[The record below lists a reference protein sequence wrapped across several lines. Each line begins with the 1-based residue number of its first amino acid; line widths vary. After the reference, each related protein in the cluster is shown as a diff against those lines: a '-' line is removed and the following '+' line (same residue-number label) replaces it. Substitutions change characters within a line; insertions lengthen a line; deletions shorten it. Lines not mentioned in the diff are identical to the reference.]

1 MELETERL
9 TLRPWRESDA
19 EDLFRYAS
27 DPDVGPPAGWNAH
40 ASVEESR
47 DVIKNYF
54 SGPETYA
61 VVLKETGRPI
71 GSVGLMIGKDSH
83 LNLPDTEA
91 EIGYWI
97 GVPFWGR
104 RLIPEAVKELTR
116 RGFEDLNLQRIW
128 AGYFDGNVRSKR
140 VLEKCGFRYR
150 YTKNNVSCF
159 IEGDLRTEHIVC
171 VSKDEQLVARQ
182 ARELA
187 NHV

>member
-1 MELETERL
+1 MKLETERL

-27 DPDVGPPAGWNAH
+27 DPNVGPPAGWNAH

-61 VVLKETGRPI
+61 VVLKETGRPV
-71 GSVGLMIGKDSH
+71 GSVGLMIGKDSR
-83 LNLPDTEA
+83 LNLPDSEA

-104 RLIPEAVKELTR
+104 GLIPEAVKELTR
-116 RGFEDLNLQRIW
+116 RGFENLNLERIW
-128 AGYFDGNVRSKR
+128 AGYFDGNVKSKR
-140 VLEKCGFRYR
+140 VLEKGGFKYR
-150 YTKNNVSCF
+150 YTQNDVPCF
-159 IEGDLRTEHIVC
+159 IEGNLRTEHIVC
-171 VSKDEQLVARQ
+171 VSKEEWLSAR
-182 ARELA
+182 
-187 NHV
+187 

>member
-9 TLRPWRESDA
+9 TLRPWKESDA

-27 DPDVGPPAGWNAH
+27 DPDVGPAAGWNAH

-91 EIGYWI
+91 EICYWI

-104 RLIPEAVKELTR
+104 GLIPEAVKELTR
-116 RGFEDLNLQRIW
+116 RGFEDLNLQKIW

-182 ARELA
+182 ASELT